1 MRASAARCVGVGGD
15 AVGVLNRAAVA
26 SVRLGRPWPNA
37 TVCVLS
43 ESVFLSNFDIF
54 FIVGQK
60 GGGGFY
66 VGFLKNGTSIF
77 YGSSVRMGH
86 KIYILPIYST
96 YILLFHYT
104 MPARIVTSARAL
116 NYRSGNRRR
125 RGPPARNNTRHQER
139 ADLS

>member
-37 TVCVLS
+37 TVCTIS
-43 ESVFLSNFDIF
+43 FFDIF

-60 GGGGFY
+60 RGGGFY

-86 KIYILPIYST
+86 KIYILPIYYSST
-96 YILLFHYT
+96 TLCL
-104 MPARIVTSARAL
+104 P
-116 NYRSGNRRR
+116 G
-125 RGPPARNNTRHQER
+125 
-139 ADLS
+139 

>member
-1 MRASAARCVGVGGD
+1 M
-15 AVGVLNRAAVA
+15 GVLNRAAVA

-37 TVCVLS
+37 TVCTIS
-43 ESVFLSNFDIF
+43 FFDIF

-86 KIYILPIYST
+86 KIT
-96 YILLFHYT
+96 YILYLYTTLPLHYACQDSHIDPGFKLPLCWQ
-104 MPARIVTSARAL
+104 PAAARAA
-116 NYRSGNRRR
+116 SHEM
-125 RGPPARNNTRHQER
+125 TR
-139 ADLS
+139 ATKKGLT

>member
-37 TVCVLS
+37 TVCTIS
-43 ESVFLSNFDIF
+43 FFDIVF

-77 YGSSVRMGH
+77 HGSSVRMGH

-116 NYRSGNRRR
+116 NYRSAGNRRR
-125 RGPPARNNTRHQER
+125 HGPPAMK
-139 ADLS
+139 

>member
-1 MRASAARCVGVGGD
+1 M
-15 AVGVLNRAAVA
+15 GVLNRAAVA

-86 KIYILPIYST
+86 KIYILPIYYSST
-96 YILLFHYT
+96 TLCL
-104 MPARIVTSARAL
+104 P
-116 NYRSGNRRR
+116 G
-125 RGPPARNNTRHQER
+125 
-139 ADLS
+139 